1 MTVYGNPDPTL
12 VNRPASTG
20 NRAEALRLFSAS
32 YGLTL
37 DKWQY
42 NAAEIFLGVTA
53 EGMWA
58 ADMCGLVVPRQQGKT
73 ELTIALMLAG
83 AILFDEKLVVYSAHS
98 AKTVREVFRRVK
110 GYLEQV
116 PALSKRVSKIFS
128 ADGREYIELKTGNRM
143 EFFTR
148 SKGNIRGFT
157 ADRII
162 LDEAQEFPEEALE
175 AIIYAVS
182 AIPNH
187 QIVIT
192 GTVPGPTAQ
201 GEVLTRHHD
210 LAVAGSSP
218 RLAWA
223 EWSAT
228 PDADPEDEATVA
240 RCNPAYGHRLTKDT
254 VDRERFSSSAEGF
267 GRERLGVWDSSRMG
281 AAVIDPETWRNR
293 EVDINLPAAEITEG
307 MALALDVNHARDRA
321 SVAVAGMNDEGD
333 YVVSLLEQFSNP
345 DQAVKFI
352 AAATEKNDVRAVIV
366 DARSQAGTLVD
377 ALKRNGVRATVTS
390 ERDMA
395 AACGTFFDG
404 MYDGWLFHIGQ
415 PQLTIAQEQARKR
428 PLLGGDA
435 WGWNRRSSSSD
446 ITPIVAASLAL
457 HGAMN
462 TDIKRPRKR
471 KRDPVR
477 MIHLPV

>member
-1 MTVYGNPDPTL
+1 MAVYGNPVPTL
-12 VNRPASTG
+12 VNRPASVG

-37 DKWQY
+37 DEWQY
-42 NAAEIFLGVTA
+42 NVAEIFLGVDSR
-53 EGMWA
+53 GFWS
-58 ADMCGLVVPRQQGKT
+58 ADMCGLVVSRQQGKT

-83 AILFDEKLVVYSAHS
+83 TILFDEKLVVYSAHS
-98 AKTVREVFRRVK
+98 AKTVREVFRRIK
-110 GYLEQV
+110 GYIDQV
-116 PALSKRVSKIFS
+116 PALSKRVAKVFA
-128 ADGREYIELKTGNRM
+128 ADGREYIELKNGNRM

-148 SKGNIRGFT
+148 SKGNVRGFT
-157 ADRII
+157 ANRII

-175 AIIYAVS
+175 AIVYAVS
-182 AIPNH
+182 AVPNH
-187 QIVIT
+187 QIIIT
-192 GTVPGPTAQ
+192 GTVPGPSAQ

-210 LAVAGSSP
+210 LAVAHSSD

-223 EWSAT
+223 EWSAP
-228 PDADPEDEATVA
+228 PDADPDDEATVA
-240 RCNPAYGHRLTKDT
+240 RVNPAYGYRLTKET
-254 VDRERFSSSAEGF
+254 VDRERFSSSSEGF
-267 GRERLGVWDSSRMG
+267 GRERLCIWDSSRMG
-281 AAVIDPETWRNR
+281 AAVIDPETWRAR
-293 EVDINLPAAEITEG
+293 EVDINLPAAEIIDD
-307 MALALDVNHARDRA
+307 MALGLDVNHSRDRA
-321 SVAVAGMNDEGD
+321 SVSVAGMNKDGD
-333 YVVSLLEQFSNP
+333 YVVSLLQQFDNP

-352 AAATEKNDVRAVIV
+352 ANAVEKNDVRAVVV

-377 ALKRNGVRATVTS
+377 SLKRHGVRATTTT

-395 AACGTFFDG
+395 SACGTFFDG

-435 WGWNRRSSSSD
+435 WAWNRRSSSSD

-457 HGAMN
+457 FGSMN
-462 TDIKRPRKR
+462 TKIERPRKR

-477 MIHLPV
+477 MIHLAA